1 MTDNDQ
7 LSMNI
12 TNLKLIII
20 GIAYPLDVL
29 CKVGKSLSRIQT
41 TTRYIVVLLVYLIL
55 FILMLI
61 IIVWDV
67 MLAKLCVHVYIHTIC
82 GCAQCDLGHKFFV
95 YGFQS
100 AHSFP

>member
-29 CKVGKSLSRIQT
+29 CKVGKSLTRIQT
-41 TTRYIVVLLVYLIL
+41 TTRYIVVLLVYLKL
-55 FILMLI
+55 FILMLTV
-61 IIVWDV
+61 IVCDV
-67 MLAKLCVHVYIHTIC
+67 MLAKLCVHVYIHNLWVC
-82 GCAQCDLGHKFFV
+82 SV
-95 YGFQS
+95 
-100 AHSFP
+100 